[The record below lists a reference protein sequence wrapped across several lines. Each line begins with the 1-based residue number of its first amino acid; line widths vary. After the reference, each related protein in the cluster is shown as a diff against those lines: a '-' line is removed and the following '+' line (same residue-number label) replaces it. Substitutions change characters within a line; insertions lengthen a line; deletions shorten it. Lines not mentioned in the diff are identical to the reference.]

1 VPTSFSNTDIKVM
14 SVGTVRVEGDGEEE
28 ENDMVVDE
36 ETLDA
41 FYGRGDSDTLWDTES
56 GLAHIVCAALR
67 G

>member
-41 FYGRGDSDTLWDTES
+41 FCGRGDSDTLWDTES